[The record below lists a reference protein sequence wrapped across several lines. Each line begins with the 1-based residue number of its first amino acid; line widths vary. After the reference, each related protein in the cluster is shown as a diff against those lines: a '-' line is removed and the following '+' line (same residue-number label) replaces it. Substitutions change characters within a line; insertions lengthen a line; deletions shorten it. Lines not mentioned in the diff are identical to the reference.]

1 MSTAQAQNGPSLNGD
16 WLVAN
21 REYVEA
27 ELHRLRLLLRRR
39 VLWLRRVWNHDPLQS
54 YQGLVITESQAA
66 SLLAGEDVRAERGF
80 YETNPEAVHVT
91 EELRAHLHEIE
102 SRRQATIKCG
112 EAPALDILTQL
123 FRLSRFDREVLLFCL
138 APEVDPSFER
148 LYAYVQDDATRKYP
162 TAQLALQ
169 LLGAQL
175 SRDGA
180 PAWQTGYDTFIP
192 SFPLRRYRLIH
203 VEPVPGASQAAE
215 GLRVDRRVVSYL
227 LGINR
232 FDEQVAAVL
241 RPMESA
247 ELLTEE
253 QADVIRHFESFLR
266 SWNEN
271 DRMPALN
278 LIAGPGTGRQA
289 VARRLCNQ
297 LGIALSAIDLSLMP
311 PPSRERQELQRALER
326 EALLIPTAYY
336 LDATELNSHNRN
348 DGSLVN
354 ELIEKVS
361 VFWIVASRE
370 PWQSNRTLTS
380 VVVPKPSAVAQ
391 VSMWKASVPADAVTA
406 DLLEEALPQLAQQ
419 FDFGPQQIQQAASAA
434 IGFARVRDGGKGEIT
449 VQDLWNGAK
458 QMAARSLQQMAQQI
472 PPNYTF
478 ADLVLPA
485 DVMEQLHEIASQVAH
500 RAQVYE
506 EWGWGVKLSRGRG
519 VAALFSG
526 PSGTGKTM
534 AAEVLANYLELD
546 LYRIDLAQVISKYIG
561 ETEKNLRKV
570 FDAAEQSGAILFFD
584 EADALFG
591 KRSEVRD
598 SHDRYANIEVNYLL
612 QRMEDYR
619 GLAILATNMK
629 SLLDQAFL
637 RRLRFLVNFPFP
649 DAEQRMRIWQQVFPP
664 QAPKDNLD
672 FGFLARLEIAGGNIR
687 NIALNA
693 AFLAAREKTPIRTDH
708 VLHAARR
715 EYSKIDKLVRE
726 AEFGRY
732 FQVVTR

>member
-1 MSTAQAQNGPSLNGD
+1 MNAVPAQNGPNLTGD

-21 REYVEA
+21 RRYVEA

-39 VLWLRRVWNHDPLQS
+39 VLWLRRVWNQDPLQS
-54 YQGLVITESQAA
+54 YQGLVISESQAA
-66 SLLAGEDVRAERGF
+66 SLLTGEDVRAERRF
-80 YETNPEAVHVT
+80 CETDPEAVKVT
-91 EELRAHLHEIE
+91 EEIHAHLREIE
-102 SRRQATIKCG
+102 SRRQAAIECG

-123 FRLSRFDREVLLFCL
+123 FRLNPFDREVLLFCL

-162 TAQLALQ
+162 TAHLALQ
-169 LLGAQL
+169 LLGAE
-175 SRDGA
+175 SGDGA

-203 VEPVPGASQAAE
+203 VEPVPGAAHAAE
-215 GLRVDRRVVSYL
+215 GLRLDRRVVSYL

-253 QADVIRHFESFLR
+253 QGDVIRRFESFLR

-271 DRMPALN
+271 GRMPALN
-278 LIAGPGTGRQA
+278 LIAGPGAGRQA
-289 VARRLCNQ
+289 VARKLCNQ

-311 PPSRERQELQRALER
+311 PPSRERQELQRILER

-336 LDATELNSHNRN
+336 LDLTETDLHNRS
-348 DGSLVN
+348 DVSLVN
-354 ELIEKVS
+354 ELIEKVN

-370 PWQSNRTLTS
+370 PWQSNRILTS
-380 VVVPKPSAVAQ
+380 VWVPKPNATAQ
-391 VSMWKASVPADAVTA
+391 VSMWKASVPTDAITA

-434 IGFARVRDGGKGEIT
+434 IGSAKVRGGSKGKIT
-449 VQDLWNGAK
+449 RQDLWHGAK

-485 DVMEQLHEIASQVAH
+485 DVMEQLHEIAGQVAH

-506 EWGWGVKLSRGRG
+506 EWGFGAKLSRGRG

-534 AAEVLANYLELD
+534 AAEVLANYLDLD
-546 LYRIDLAQVISKYIG
+546 LYRIDLAGVISKYIG

-637 RRLRFLVNFPFP
+637 RRLRFLVDFPFP
-649 DAEQRMRIWQQVFPP
+649 DTEQRMRIWQQVFPP
-664 QAPKDNLD
+664 QTRKDNLD
-672 FGFLARLEIAGGNIR
+672 YGFLARLEIAGGNIR

-693 AFLAAREKTPIRTDH
+693 AFLAARDKMPIRMDH

-732 FQVVTR
+732 FQAVKQ